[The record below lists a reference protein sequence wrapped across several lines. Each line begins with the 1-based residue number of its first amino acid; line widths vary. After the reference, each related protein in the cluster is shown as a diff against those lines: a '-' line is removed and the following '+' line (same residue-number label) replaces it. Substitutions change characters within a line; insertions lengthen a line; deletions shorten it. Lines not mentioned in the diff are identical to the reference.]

1 MKRFFLDYIL
11 KQRKPLWCMKVFY
24 TVDFGEQCGW
34 SFNGGITK
42 KTKSGIK
49 LFRGRYR
56 YKLYIF
62 SIFLCKIGVLFGRKL
77 IG

>member
-1 MKRFFLDYIL
+1 MVYES
-11 KQRKPLWCMKVFY
+11 VY

-49 LFRGRYR
+49 LFRGRS
-56 YKLYIF
+56 
-62 SIFLCKIGVLFGRKL
+62 SI
-77 IG
+77 